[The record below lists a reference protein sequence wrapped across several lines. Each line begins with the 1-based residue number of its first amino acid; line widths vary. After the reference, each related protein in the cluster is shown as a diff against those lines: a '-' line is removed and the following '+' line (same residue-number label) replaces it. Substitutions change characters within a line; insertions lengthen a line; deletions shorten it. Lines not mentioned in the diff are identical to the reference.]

1 MSAALVKSAFE
12 SGDLVFRDKSAGT
25 EVFRVPAGQVTQL
38 TAGAV
43 STTAAGTIAGTT
55 AAGAAPT
62 VTIGDCTNLRGNF
75 LLNPVT
81 SGGSQAA
88 GNVAVVRFTA
98 ALPVTPAAVSLTLA
112 NETDSTAAIVIGA
125 LALATTGF
133 DIYVGTALTTAKAYR
148 ISYRVHL

>member
-1 MSAALVKSAFE
+1 MGAYHEDAHFH
-12 SGDLVFRDKSAGT
+12 
-25 EVFRVPAGQVTQL
+25 EVVNTRATQL

-62 VTIGDCTNLRGNF
+62 VTVTNANDRRGNF

-81 SGGSQAA
+81 GGGAQAA
-88 GNVAVVRFTA
+88 GNVCAVRFA
-98 ALPVTPAAVSLTLA
+98 KPYAQVPGSVTVTIM
-112 NETDSTAAIVIGA
+112 NETDGTAAIVASAGGVTVA
-125 LALATTGF
+125 GF

-148 ISYRVHL
+148 VSYKVNA

>member
-1 MSAALVKSAFE
+1 MPQMVHTDATFHEVPE
-12 SGDLVFRDKSAGT
+12 GT
-25 EVFRVPAGQVTQL
+25 ATQL

-62 VTIGDCTNLRGNF
+62 VTVTNATDRRGNF

-81 SGGSQAA
+81 GGGAQAA
-88 GNVAVVRFTA
+88 GNVCAVRFA
-98 ALPVTPAAVSLTLA
+98 KPYSAVPSA
-112 NETDSTAAIVIGA
+112 VMVNMVNETDTTATIVAMAGNVTVA
-125 LALATTGF
+125 GF

-148 ISYRVHL
+148 VSYSVQA